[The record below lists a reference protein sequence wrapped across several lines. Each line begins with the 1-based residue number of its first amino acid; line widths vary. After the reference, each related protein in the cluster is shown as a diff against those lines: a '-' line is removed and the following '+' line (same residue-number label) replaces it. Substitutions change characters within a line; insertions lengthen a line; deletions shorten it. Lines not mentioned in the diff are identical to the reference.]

1 MKSTRQGNFAHL
13 SFATLAAAVL
23 TMLFS
28 TASAR
33 AQASTTTTSFT
44 EPVPAVTVGTCDG
57 FRLIS
62 LTGEVHFVVHFTTS
76 DSGNQHVHY
85 SINYQDVKGVDQ
97 FGNQYTVN
105 SNSNDTSNFDAETQ
119 TSESV
124 VQYFRLIGKGQVP
137 NQQVRNVLH
146 ITVNNNGEPTAV
158 FDHFYTDCK

>member
-1 MKSTRQGNFAHL
+1 MKSTSQKNVTRLLFA
-13 SFATLAAAVL
+13 AAALAAL
-23 TMLFS
+23 SLLS
-28 TASAR
+28 PAR
-33 AQASTTTTSFT
+33 VRSQASSSTFSFN

-85 SINYQDVKGVDQ
+85 SINYRDVKGGDQ

-105 SNSNDTSNFDAETQ
+105 SNSNDTSNFNAETQ

-137 NQQVRNVLH
+137 NQQVRNVSH